1 MAWNPRPPSRL
12 VRPYQILMQLDCDT
26 PPSLYE
32 PLFHSHHI
40 LLFLTYSL
48 CLLSSSFLPPNHDH
62 QFRELSLSLVILVAS
77 VSPHVLPL
85 ILSPGP
91 ETPSSVIP
99 VLSEPPSPATTH
111 FQKAVLCMNSRSRVG
126 QSSKALI
133 NVHSIT
139 AIASSSAHCLE
150 AVSSLTPC
158 S

>member
-1 MAWNPRPPSRL
+1 MSLSFIPPH
-12 VRPYQILMQLDCDT
+12 P
-26 PPSLYE
+26 
-32 PLFHSHHI
+32 I

-48 CLLSSSFLPPNHDH
+48 CPLSSSFLPRNHDH
-62 QFRELSLSLVILVAS
+62 PFQGLSVSRVILDAS

-111 FQKAVLCMNSRSRVG
+111 FPKAVLCMNSRSRVG

-133 NVHSIT
+133 NVHST
-139 AIASSSAHCLE
+139 SPIAFSSARCLE
-150 AVSSLTPC
+150 AVSSLTPVL
-158 S
+158 SILLSQQELHVLTQAHIDY